1 MKKLLSLFLVIAL
14 AFTLCVGVL
23 AEEPAA
29 ETAGEMAGQIVIL
42 HTNDVH
48 GAIDGYAKVAALKA
62 EYEAKG
68 AEVLLMDAG
77 DYIQGTTSVSVSK
90 GATAVELMN
99 LAGYDLATLGNHEF
113 DYGMDNLQTILE
125 KAEFGVVAA
134 NIQLNGKAAFD
145 ANKVFELADGTKVGV
160 FGLATPETA
169 TKANP
174 AMIKGVTFLAG
185 DELYACAEEQ
195 VKALTEAGC
204 DYIICLGHL
213 GIDSESEPNRSIDVL
228 SKVTGIDV
236 FIDGHSHSDYEAVK
250 AATNG
255 TGKVGDTLITSTGT
269 AAANVG
275 VVTISKDGITVS
287 SVDLSKYE
295 GSVKTVADR
304 AAAIKAEI
312 EAEYGAV
319 FAKTEVDLNGERDPG
334 NRTEET
340 NLGDLIADAIL
351 WQASKDGS
359 LPVAKENVVAI
370 TNGGGI
376 RASIAKGDITKNDV
390 NTVLPFGNTVTYVT
404 VSGEV
409 LLEAL
414 EASTYCTPE
423 AVGAFPQ
430 VAGIEFTVDTS
441 KAYDQGEQYPGST
454 YYGPKSI
461 NRVTIT
467 SINGKDFDPKATY
480 VVVTNDFMAAGGDT
494 YYAFTTSANI
504 VDTGIPMDEA
514 LMSYITEE
522 LDGVITAEKYGEPQ
536 GRITVKAAETGVFT
550 DVASTAWYYEAVMTA
565 YENEIMNGVTD
576 TTFEPLTAMNRAML
590 VTMLYRMEGSPAVE
604 GNVSEIFTDCKDGS
618 YYANAVLWAYE
629 NKIVSGRGETSFEP
643 LATMTR
649 QEMAVILYN
658 YSVFKGAAEV
668 TEPELAYADAESVA
682 SWALAAVDYC
692 TDAKLMNGVTDTTFD
707 PTGSANRAMGAT
719 VMVRILEAAA

>member
-29 ETAGEMAGQIVIL
+29 EPAGEMAGQIVIL

-185 DELYACAEEQ
+185 DELYACAEQQ

-255 TGKVGDTLITSTGT
+255 TGKVGDTMITSTGT

-295 GSVKTVADR
+295 GSVKAVADR

-404 VSGEV
+404 VTGEV

-467 SINGKDFDPKATY
+467 SINGKAFDPEATY

>member
-185 DELYACAEEQ
+185 DELYACAEQQ

-295 GSVKTVADR
+295 GSVKAVADR

-692 TDAKLMNGVTDTTFD
+692 TDAKLMNGVTDTTFN